1 MNQIAQYEQEAEEAR
16 HDSNAITHH
25 PGGRIAQQVLDLLP
39 LIEGYPGLFRL
50 ILVGHNLVSA

>member
-1 MNQIAQYEQEAEEAR
+1 
-16 HDSNAITHH
+16 
-25 PGGRIAQQVLDLLP
+25 LLP